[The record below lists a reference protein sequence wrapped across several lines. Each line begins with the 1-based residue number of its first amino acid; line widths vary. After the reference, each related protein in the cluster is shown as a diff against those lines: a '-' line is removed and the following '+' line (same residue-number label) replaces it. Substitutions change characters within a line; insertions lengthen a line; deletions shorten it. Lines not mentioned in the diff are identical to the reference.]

1 MVRSSSS
8 RKTDSRSQNF
18 QLILRTGTGPIS
30 NCLKKV
36 FRNLESDLSMFVHSC
51 QKDDDNDKRSSSSFD
66 MRQHRS
72 NVELRVV
79 NPCTARCKTH
89 LICDC
94 EVLRM
99 TISSTNEKKAATF
112 KQDAKISLI
121 MKQNTLEKL
130 CPSKECLSKDA
141 IIRLYEPFHYF
152 ESENG
157 ALSNALLCTDLC
169 EYSSK

>member
-1 MVRSSSS
+1 
-8 RKTDSRSQNF
+8 
-18 QLILRTGTGPIS
+18 
-30 NCLKKV
+30 
-36 FRNLESDLSMFVHSC
+36 
-51 QKDDDNDKRSSSSFD
+51 
-66 MRQHRS
+66 MRQHRN

-94 EVLRM
+94 EVVRM
-99 TISSTNEKKAATF
+99 TISSTSEKKATTTF
-112 KQDAKISLI
+112 QKDAKISLI

-157 ALSNALLCTDLC
+157 ALSNALLCTDLVNIHRNNKRRVSIYFQTILTC
-169 EYSSK
+169 VNVWDANNSKRNYITASSKCSIHVQYSSIALKDLPRLD